1 MSDTTPQSV
10 SNGCRKYVKSR
21 IKFNTFNT
29 FNNVD
34 LSKIVFTGV
43 VIGGVSPAFTDMQN
57 VNYWFVVCGFI
68 ISLLAAIIGCR
79 ILKP

>member
-1 MSDTTPQSV
+1 MEVEELKAKKAKYCETV
-10 SNGCRKYVKSR
+10 SKLF
-21 IKFNTFNT
+21 I
-29 FNNVD
+29 D

-43 VIGGVSPAFTDMQN
+43 VIGGISPAFTNMQN